1 MSDGMNELDQVIS
14 DIEVF
19 KRYLGDDPVGLHIG
33 TMLDV
38 LEARKKRLWIQHLEA
53 EVARK
58 TEMAAEIAKAAVI
71 YRDASI
77 QSHSSHFD
85 STQQGGK
92 GCPECIRAN
101 KMREQA
107 DEIMK
112 GVMQ

>member
-1 MSDGMNELDQVIS
+1 MNELDQVIS

-19 KRYLGDDPVGLHIG
+19 KRHLGNDQVGLHIG
-33 TMLDV
+33 SMLAV
-38 LEARKKRLWIQHLEA
+38 LEARKKSLWIQHLEA

-77 QSHSSHFD
+77 QSHSSHL
-85 STQQGGK
+85 SITQQGGE

-101 KMREQA
+101 EMRKQA